1 MELGTKLESALTKY
15 FQDMSPS
22 PYPAYFDPA
31 AQVIPGEAESEIEG
45 QYICCRTAE
54 TSDEEM
60 PLDTGNVFWNCEVE
74 LRTPARINAPADTD
88 PSQFEK
94 HQAMSTVL
102 EDAILVDNLDA
113 ALTTAA
119 AALGSGYELTVMAVQ
134 DRRPARSQSEDGY
147 SSGWG
152 FRVYCCSRSFS

>member
-1 MELGTKLESALTKY
+1 MELGVKLEAALVKY
-15 FQDMSPS
+15 LQTLDPS
-22 PYPAYFDPA
+22 PYPAWFDKA
-31 AQVIPGEAESEIEG
+31 EQIIPGEAESEIAA
-45 QYICCRTAE
+45 QYICCRSAE
-54 TSDEEM
+54 TSDEES
-60 PLDTGNVFWNCEVE
+60 PLNTGNFWWDCEIE
-74 LRTPARINAPADTD
+74 LRTPGRINAPADTD
-88 PSQFEK
+88 PSEFEK
-94 HQAMSTVL
+94 HQTMATVL
-102 EDAILVDNLDA
+102 EDAILVDNLDT